1 MNVPHQ
7 NQHLD
12 LDQDKYQSSRQQ
24 PNHCL
29 DTRTPSPGKSPAR
42 YRHSL
47 KYSGGALHD
56 GPREPLE
63 FDHTFD
69 MKNNKVESTASSCHS
84 DIQPGLVI
92 LHLFKA
98 QCLPFYV
105 VKNEF
110 FKLHFAKQRKIFVYQ
125 LTTTMEKRVCFCFV
139 KSTVE
144 KFT

>member
-1 MNVPHQ
+1 M
-7 NQHLD
+7 NQHLE
-12 LDQDKYQSSRQQ
+12 LDKYQSSRQPPQ
-24 PNHCL
+24 TNNCL
-29 DTRTPSPGKSPAR
+29 DTRTPSPGKSPNSLPR

-69 MKNNKVESTASSCHS
+69 MKKQNDIVESTSCHS

-98 QCLPFYV
+98 QWLPS
-105 VKNEF
+105 F
-110 FKLHFAKQRKIFVYQ
+110 FFFSKS
-125 LTTTMEKRVCFCFV
+125 EFCF
-139 KSTVE
+139 
-144 KFT
+144 F

>member
-98 QCLPFYV
+98 QCLPFLCS
-105 VKNEF
+105 KKMNF
-110 FKLHFAKQRKIFVYQ
+110 
-125 LTTTMEKRVCFCFV
+125 
-139 KSTVE
+139 
-144 KFT
+144 